1 LAQPAHWRVLL
12 DLGLLSLSAGLFSV
26 PMYALIQVR
35 SRITHRSR
43 IIAAN
48 NILNALFMV
57 ASALISAAL
66 LMAGLS
72 LPELFLCLGLGNLLM
87 LAWLCLRVPELV
99 RRLGRWWVQLWGPR
113 GG

>member
-1 LAQPAHWRVLL
+1 
-12 DLGLLSLSAGLFSV
+12 
-26 PMYALIQVR
+26 
-35 SRITHRSR
+35 
-43 IIAAN
+43 
-48 NILNALFMV
+48 V

-87 LAWLCLRVPELV
+87 LVWLCLRVPELPRKAV
-99 RRLGRWWVQLWGPR
+99 ALLRDR